1 VDFARAYHDGVLK
14 GDFTYSPPVMLKSR
28 TTKTVG
34 NAIFI
39 YRGDSIFGRVYPAD
53 TDLTNYRVETEPEEV
68 LKFKGR
74 YKLDSAKEYA
84 KKKIDAAK
92 KKKPFAMM
100 TGLMPSGKFH
110 FGHKVIAD
118 LMIYFQS
125 IGAECYIAVADIE
138 ANLTRD
144 IGLEEARKIALEE
157 YLLNYIALGLKPE
170 KTCVYFQSSG
180 TKEYM
185 TLSKLVA
192 KRTTMNELQA
202 IYGNMTPEKIVA
214 AFTQVADILH
224 PQLHEFNGP
233 KPVVVPVGADQLP
246 HINLTRDIAQRMYSE
261 FRFILPSA
269 VFIKLMPCLKG
280 GKMSSSDP
288 QSAVFLSD
296 SSEEIKTKIMKYAFS
311 GGQATIEEHR
321 KKGGNPNIDISY
333 QWLTFLEEDD
343 KKLKKIHDDYKSGK
357 MLTGE
362 LKKILVDKINMFL
375 VQHNKARE
383 KARKEIKKF
392 VRE

>member
-1 VDFARAYHDGVLK
+1 MIDKQQIDPWKSFDVKDYSKLMADFGITPVDTKKLFKKHHYFTRGIVFGEKSLQLVL
-14 GDFTYSPPVMLKSR
+14 
-28 TTKTVG
+28 
-34 NAIFI
+34 
-39 YRGDSIFGRVYPAD
+39 
-53 TDLTNYRVETEPEEV
+53 
-68 LKFKGR
+68 
-74 YKLDSAKEYA
+74 
-84 KKKIDAAK
+84 DAAK
-92 KKKPFAMM
+92 KKKPFVMM

-138 ANLTRD
+138 ANLTRN
-144 IGLEEARKIALEE
+144 ISLEEARKIALEE

-170 KTCVYFQSSG
+170 KTYVYFQSSG
-180 TKEYM
+180 PKEYM

-192 KRTTMNELQA
+192 KRTTMNEMQA
-202 IYGNMTPEKIVA
+202 IYGDLSPEKIVA
-214 AFTQVADILH
+214 ALTQVADILH
-224 PQLHEFNGP
+224 PQLPQFGGP

-246 HINLTRDIAQRMYSE
+246 HINLTRDIAQRMQNEYKL
-261 FRFILPSA
+261 ILPSV
-269 VFIKLMPCLKG
+269 VFIKLMPGLKG

-296 SSEEIKTKIMKYAFS
+296 SREEIRTKIMKYAFS

-333 QWLTFLEEDD
+333 QWLTFLEEED
-343 KKLKKIHDDYKSGK
+343 KKLKKIHDDYNSGK

-362 LKKILVDKINMFL
+362 LKKILVDKINTFL
-375 VQHNKARE
+375 TNHNKARE
-383 KARKEIKKF
+383 KARKEMKKF
-392 VRE
+392 LRE